1 MIKIILPLAVYLGL
15 VSLFEFY
22 YKFTKLTKINKLDK
36 IALGVNILS
45 FTVAIVICLLYF
57 TV

>member
-1 MIKIILPLAVYLGL
+1 MIKLLLPLAIYLGL

-36 IALGVNILS
+36 IALGVNIVS
-45 FTVAIVICLLYF
+45 FTGAVVICLLYF
-57 TV
+57 TI